1 MDEMALDVK
10 QNVAVMA
17 IFNLQ
22 DIAYEAIGSQT
33 VAEVVLRFLVSVW
46 LLLSKL
52 EFEVVDDHRVRSDFL
67 LNTMNAERIW
77 DYLNQSTVWT
87 CG

>member
-33 VAEVVLRFLVSVW
+33 VAEVVLRFLVSV
-46 LLLSKL
+46 
-52 EFEVVDDHRVRSDFL
+52 
-67 LNTMNAERIW
+67 
-77 DYLNQSTVWT
+77 
-87 CG
+87 